1 MNFIIQIF
9 FKKLIFKLKNQKLFI
24 STKLIFYITDK
35 NYCINTHI
43 GEVIYMEENENP
55 SIKKA
60 IDDLL
65 DTSIIKEISK
75 RNDKDFVQKLAIWLV
90 RYILL
95 ISSMNESLKI
105 DLEEVLINLHGE
117 KFRKILEITEKTFQK
132 IKAEEEKYNKYIW

>member
-1 MNFIIQIF
+1 M
-9 FKKLIFKLKNQKLFI
+9 
-24 STKLIFYITDK
+24 
-35 NYCINTHI
+35 NTHK

>member
-1 MNFIIQIF
+1 M
-9 FKKLIFKLKNQKLFI
+9 
-24 STKLIFYITDK
+24 S
-35 NYCINTHI
+35 
-43 GEVIYMEENENP
+43 EENP

-75 RNDKDFVQKLAIWLV
+75 RNDKDFAQKLAIWLV

-132 IKAEEEKYNKYIW
+132 IKTEEEKYNKYIW

>member
-1 MNFIIQIF
+1 M
-9 FKKLIFKLKNQKLFI
+9 K
-24 STKLIFYITDK
+24 
-35 NYCINTHI
+35 
-43 GEVIYMEENENP
+43 ENENP

-75 RNDKDFVQKLAIWLV
+75 RNDKDFAQKLALWLV

-132 IKAEEEKYNKYIW
+132 IKTDEEKYNKYIW